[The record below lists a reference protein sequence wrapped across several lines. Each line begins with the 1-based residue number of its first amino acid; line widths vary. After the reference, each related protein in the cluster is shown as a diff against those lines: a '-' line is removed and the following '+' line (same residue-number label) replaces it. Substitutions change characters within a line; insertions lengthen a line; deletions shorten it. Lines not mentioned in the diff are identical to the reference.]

1 MKKIIFILLTGLIMT
16 SCSSLEKRET
26 TVLNEQEKQSL
37 TVLLEEIKEEFYQN
51 RTEKLRETLIPSL
64 RNTLVKNELDKIDLS
79 RVKVFSSKPEFTGM
93 EAANTIALNY
103 GSETAY
109 FQVQYIL
116 EGEKWK
122 ITEFKERR

>member
-1 MKKIIFILLTGLIMT
+1 MKKIIFILLTSLILT

-37 TVLLEEIKEEFYQN
+37 AILLEEIKGEFYQN
-51 RTEKLRETLIPSL
+51 KTEKLREVLAPSL

-79 RVKVFSSKPEFTGM
+79 KVKVFSSRPEFEGM
-93 EAANTIALNY
+93 EASNTIALNY

-116 EGEKWK
+116 EGRKWK